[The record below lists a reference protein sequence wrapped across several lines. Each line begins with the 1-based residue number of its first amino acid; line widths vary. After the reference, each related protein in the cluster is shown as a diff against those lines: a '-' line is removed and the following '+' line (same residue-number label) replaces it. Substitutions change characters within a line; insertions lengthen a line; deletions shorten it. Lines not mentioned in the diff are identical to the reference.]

1 MKYLVSLFLGVICGI
16 AVFAAMLYFNP
27 LTAREKL
34 SPLSVSSN
42 EIISLTYSMAADDA
56 IVYTNNG
63 ETRIHPHPAKV
74 LQLWEAPV
82 RRSTA
87 AATLLQDSRG
97 NVAGLGIKFSSE
109 SERTRLLSGEA
120 LVDSA
125 WHIYLPGRGTLFI
138 EQSEN
143 YWNYLREIVI
153 PAYWSSADN
162 WKGNWY
168 GTLTVGPGALG
179 TARVFGG
186 SGEFADLATDGIES
200 LSAKAY
206 SVDRGPVAVE
216 GQLTIELPKGADAT
230 AAELQN

>member
-1 MKYLVSLFLGVICGI
+1 MKYLVSLLLGIVCGV
-16 AVFAAMLYFNP
+16 AAFAALLYFNP

-42 EIISLTYSMAADDA
+42 EIINLSYSTAADDS

-63 ETRIHPHPAKV
+63 EARIQPHPAKV

-82 RRSTA
+82 RHSA
-87 AATLLQDSRG
+87 AVATLLYDSRG
-97 NVAGLGIKFSSE
+97 DVAGLGIKFSSE

-143 YWNYLREIVI
+143 YWNYVREIVI
-153 PAYWSSADN
+153 PAHWSSADS
-162 WKGNWY
+162 WKGNWH

-179 TARVFGG
+179 TARVVGG
-186 SGEFADLATDGIES
+186 SGEFDDLATDAIES
-200 LSAKAY
+200 ISAKAY

-216 GQLTIELPKGADAT
+216 GQLTIELQKNADAT

>member
-1 MKYLVSLFLGVICGI
+1 
-16 AVFAAMLYFNP
+16 MLYFNP
-27 LTAREKL
+27 FTAREKL

-42 EIISLTYSMAADDA
+42 EIINLSYSTAADDS

-63 ETRIHPHPAKV
+63 EARIQPNPAKV

-82 RRSTA
+82 RHSA
-87 AATLLQDSRG
+87 AVATLLHDSRG

-143 YWNYLREIVI
+143 YWNYVREIVI
-153 PAYWSSADN
+153 PAYWSSADS
-162 WKGNWY
+162 WKGNWH

-179 TARVFGG
+179 TARVVGG
-186 SGEFADLATDGIES
+186 SGEFDDLATDGIES
-200 LSAKAY
+200 ISAKAY

-216 GQLTIELPKGADAT
+216 GQLTIELQKNADAT